1 MLKELGSLGQ
11 AVRVIEEV
19 IRERQQVPDFNMWD
33 EVSHH
38 SPGPDPQASFSADQ
52 RAIIGVVEAT
62 TSSSH
67 RLTRDPH

>member
-11 AVRVIEEV
+11 AVRAIEEV

-38 SPGPDPQASFSADQ
+38 SPGPDPQASFSAD
-52 RAIIGVVEAT
+52 
-62 TSSSH
+62 
-67 RLTRDPH
+67 